1 MGRVFFNTRKNIHNL
16 TANYTCLESDSGKT
30 FIVLPAATTDITLPA
45 PGDVSDGWNCTV
57 ILQSDSG
64 FGGDAIMDQKVNI
77 DMSADTNNV
86 GIIHGGDAGGSDQ
99 AVDGDGDNMLMQAHS
114 LDGTDRQVTAADVLS
129 LVSPEKGD
137 LVDLVCDGTSWYVN
151 AWVADDGHAAL
162 A

>member
-1 MGRVFFNTRKNIHNL
+1 MGRVFYNTRKRIINVNAAY
-16 TANYTCLESDSGKT
+16 TALPSDSGSVFMIDAT
-30 FIVLPAATTDITLPA
+30 SGFNIALPNA
-45 PGDVSDGWNCTV
+45 SDAQEGWNAKFIIKTAASTNV
-57 ILQSDSG
+57 TISAT
-64 FGGDAIMDQKVNI
+64 DA
-77 DMSADTNNV
+77 
-86 GIIHGGDAGGSDQ
+86 
-99 AVDGDGDNMLMQAHS
+99 DGDNMLMQAHS